1 MAYLSTLLISIFAPS
16 RVIASSL
23 TKALFL
29 RPAQASAYAVLV
41 NTKQVLE
48 AEANDVVV
56 DTEVEVEDETNKN
69 LGCLKNMINKKNIFR
84 IKILNI

>member
-29 RPAQASAYAVLV
+29 RPEQAAAYKVLV

-69 LGCLKNMINKKNIFR
+69 LGCLENMINKKKYI
-84 IKILNI
+84 